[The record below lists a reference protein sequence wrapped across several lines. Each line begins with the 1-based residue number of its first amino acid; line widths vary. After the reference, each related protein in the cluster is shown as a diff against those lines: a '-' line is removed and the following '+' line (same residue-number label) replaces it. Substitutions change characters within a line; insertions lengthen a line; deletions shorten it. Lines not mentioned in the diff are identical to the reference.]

1 MSQQQRH
8 CCEKQN
14 VKPTGAENMLLPLCL
29 QQYNKIQVLHLTSAT
44 KTWGG
49 RNCCTN
55 KSKKQASTLQWQW
68 LCFFSQHTS
77 HAVSVCVCVYVF
89 ALCRLFFS
97 PLFHLST
104 PYFSLVSLIK
114 GLKRLKDRIHLLF
127 HIIICVVSCLETS
140 WPKAFY
146 SLKLI
151 LLLLFFTF
159 IKIQT
164 LWLETLNASVHT
176 FGVHLCLHTKGMG

>member
-55 KSKKQASTLQWQW
+55 KSKKQASTLQWQR
-68 LCFFSQHTS
+68 LRCFFLSTLPMQYLCVFVYIYLHY
-77 HAVSVCVCVYVF
+77 VCI
-89 ALCRLFFS
+89 FS

-114 GLKRLKDRIHLLF
+114 GLKSLKDRIHLLF

-164 LWLETLNASVHT
+164 LWLEMLNASVHT